1 MDHFPPRLAILQTTE
16 KQKKR
21 QEELRNYRAVVAKQI
36 EDAKDNLGFGKY
48 SCILRLD
55 MGKSFRYE
63 LIRELQHTLFPGIEV
78 EAKYY
83 DAKEGYCDAWT
94 EFSAVSSIDDSEFE
108 RIRIT
113 FSA

>member
-1 MDHFPPRLAILQTTE
+1 MDQFPPSLAILQPTD

-21 QEELRNYRAVVAKQI
+21 REELRSYRSFLAKQI
-36 EDAKDNLGFGKY
+36 EDARDNLEFGKY

-83 DAKEGYCDAWT
+83 DSKEGYCDAWT